1 MEEARL
7 SFACSSP
14 EEDQFSASPSGRALG
29 EARAQVD
36 NSVYL
41 AAFQASPVSMSEFP
55 AGRTPALP
63 VPFAQSPTSQAQW
76 FSSTD
81 GELQK
86 VKHEIL
92 RNIATAGL
100 ADSAEEDEPDDE
112 LLSDDVRSEAYAFPS
127 SDSDHKG
134 SQCRTTATSAS
145 ARSFPCSTTL
155 MPMRSS
161 SSWSQGT
168 ASTTATSKTDISVLA
183 DYKGSLRGSLEHQ
196 RDVHQALC
204 STAFFS
210 FQCTCQHLGGEASCL
225 DSGFDR
231 CTLRSYHVRTYGRS
245 PDFHTLR
252 ETKAAVH
259 AAIWDLRKELPT
271 PHFEGRL
278 FEVPVWR
285 LGEKVVCKNAFV
297 VVTGGTPNAHREALT
312 STIAGTHPTDVN
324 GVKAASQAI
333 KSLQTTRSPSSTW
346 ATSWW
351 KRHLMWHDW
360 LPNEVKIQYRGPTWT
375 IVYEQFYL
383 PVATQV
389 QLKLG
394 RRSWMR
400 SRKFAITELHNQFF
414 PGITHTKL
422 TVSRSARHSK
432 FPECTECQQRRKT
445 YKDLASNPRAIASQV
460 HAAYTALV
468 DHSTSWQKDRETA
481 LDLRH
486 RYSVLTSGW
495 RYSVDDK
502 CGSFWQQLPV
512 GSTGRDTKENAK
524 DKYKFSVHANVVCG
538 EQGHKQFT
546 FVPKNISTGANFGLT
561 NLLMTIFLA
570 VKSGNLRPETD
581 RFIRHTDGGPDNVSI
596 VTHFIHWLLVY
607 LGVFNEF
614 IWFRF
619 KAGHSHTE
627 VADRLFSIIK
637 SLFESD
643 GANRVLPIDDFPS
656 LIPKIEAA
664 FKNEVE
670 SCTFNWNFANWDL
683 RNMMQEMNVVSSS
696 LKGIST
702 KMVYRYTYDPEL
714 VEHGCVCVQ
723 YKTNISWK
731 GDARE
736 AEWSPIFR
744 VEREMNSGD
753 ADDDAQVVE
762 CNVSKRRGVRF
773 VTKPPD
779 LRTPPRREPFDAKGE
794 KYSPAAHCRA
804 ILNSR
809 WKQLSS
815 RAKCF
820 WKCLMLFHSKAG
832 EVAESVPDMPHTI
845 NTEEHSF
852 TFDGSPRPFADV
864 MKVLIFRFPRP
875 FLPGDPFNTA
885 PAETWEAAAAA
896 TASPRSQEDV
906 HRQAG
911 EEDVLRDPRRE
922 NTVRNLEHTD
932 AQARADSRDLAEE
945 DFAANTPARV
955 EQVEL
960 NQLYLCELEKVE
972 RGIRLGLCLATKKGP
987 LTEVTT
993 KKGSLTEVTKVPTW
1007 TVSWF
1012 RITSRNGWQTKNI
1025 AFEPYKTVQKGV
1037 VTDNLEILSFRLHI
1051 EDSDL
1056 TKQGLANKA
1065 SNPKFTSGFTDRVL
1079 AFARSEKLDEHDTED
1094 EMDATIEESEDDED
1108 AEEDGFE
1115 EEEEVS
1121 TQPAAVSNAD
1131 ATTRRGG
1138 ARHGRG
1144 KRKATSGASDNE
1156 ESPSERYSA
1165 VEDEQEEAVAASNVP
1180 LAGEGGP
1187 HIELVTDASRRGAS
1201 QSVGLRNLRAADVAL
1216 HLGALHTRGMP
1227 PPATRKRKQT
1237 TPVAADNPTSALP
1250 PVDPNSKYT
1259 IGLCGVCQTDLFP
1272 YDLVGD
1278 KDGTA
1283 QAKINQVHPLYSAL
1297 VKSCRV
1303 TCTDSRVLCMCT
1315 VPLYFVLSACTHH
1328 LQECSGYVCTDS
1340 TSCLEEQAKKF
1351 QASSSEWRTRRSRQ
1365 QRN

>member
-92 RNIATAGL
+92 RSIATSGV
-100 ADSAEEDEPDDE
+100 ADSAEEDRPDDE
-112 LLSDDVRSEAYAFPS
+112 LLSDDVGSEAYAFSS

-168 ASTTATSKTDISVLA
+168 ASTSATSRTDISVLA
-183 DYKGSLRGSLEHQ
+183 DYKGSLNGSLEHQ

-204 STAFFS
+204 STAFYS
-210 FQCTCQHLGGEASCL
+210 FNACTCQHLGGDASCL
-225 DSGFDR
+225 DAGFDR
-231 CTLRSYHVRTYGRS
+231 GIFRSYHVRTYGRS
-245 PDFHTLR
+245 PEFHTLR

-271 PHFEGRL
+271 PHLEGRL

-285 LGEKVVCKNAFV
+285 LGEKVVCRNAFV
-297 VVTGGTPNAHREALT
+297 VVTGGTPYAHREALT

-324 GVKAASQAI
+324 GVKAASQAM

-375 IVYEQFYL
+375 IVYKEFYL
-383 PVATQV
+383 PEATRV
-389 QLKLG
+389 HFKLG
-394 RRSWMR
+394 PKQWMR
-400 SRKFAITELHNQFF
+400 SRKFAITELHDEFF
-414 PGITHTKL
+414 PAITHTKL
-422 TVSRSARHSK
+422 TVARSARHSK

-445 YKDLASNPRAIASQV
+445 YKDLACNPRAIASQV
-460 HAAYTALV
+460 LAAYTALV
-468 DHSTSWQKDRETA
+468 DHSESWQKDRETA

-486 RYSVLTSGW
+486 RYSVLTSSW

-524 DKYKFSVHANVVCG
+524 DKYKFAVHANVVCG
-538 EQGHKQFT
+538 EQGHKRFT

-570 VKSGNLRPETD
+570 VKSGNLNPQTD

-664 FKNEVE
+664 FKDEVE

-683 RNMMQEMNVVSSS
+683 RDMMDNMKVVSSS

-731 GDARE
+731 GNARE
-736 AEWSPIFR
+736 AEWSPISR

-762 CNVSKRRGVRF
+762 CNVSKRKGVRF

-794 KYSPAAHCRA
+794 KYSPAAHCQA

-809 WKQLSS
+809 WKELSA
-815 RAKCF
+815 RARSF
-820 WKCLMLFHSKAG
+820 WRCLSLFHSKAG
-832 EVAESVPDMPHTI
+832 QVAESVPDMPHTI
-845 NTEEHSF
+845 NTPEHSF

-896 TASPRSQEDV
+896 TASPRSQEDE
-906 HRQAG
+906 HSHAG

-960 NQLYLCELEKVE
+960 NQLYLCELEGPE
-972 RGIRLGLCLATKKGP
+972 HGIKLGLCMPTKKGP
-987 LTEVTT
+987 LTEA
-993 KKGSLTEVTKVPTW
+993 KEPTW

-1012 RITSRNGWQTKNI
+1012 KITSKHGWQTKNI
-1025 AFEPYKTVQKGV
+1025 SFEPWMVRGKLM
-1037 VTDNLEILSFRLHI
+1037 TDDLEILSFRLHI
-1051 EDSDL
+1051 EDNDL
-1056 TKQGLANKA
+1056 TKVGLANKA

-1121 TQPAAVSNAD
+1121 TQPAAVLIYAD
-1131 ATTRRGG
+1131 ATTKRGG
-1138 ARHGRG
+1138 ASRGRG
-1144 KRKATSGASDNE
+1144 KRKMTSDASDNNGSPREPYSGEEDEEGE
-1156 ESPSERYSA
+1156 ESLPTTRHNGKQNVA
-1165 VEDEQEEAVAASNVP
+1165 RTVAARDRAA
-1180 LAGEGGP
+1180 AGGSE
-1187 HIELVTDASRRGAS
+1187 
-1201 QSVGLRNLRAADVAL
+1201 SVRLKNLRAADVAL
-1216 HLGALHTRGMP
+1216 HTGMQP
-1227 PPATRKRKQT
+1227 PPTRKRKQT
-1237 TPVAADNPTSALP
+1237 TQVAAGNPTSSLP
-1250 PVDPNSKYT
+1250 PVDPNSKST
-1259 IGLCGVCQTDLFP
+1259 IGSCGVCQTDIFP
-1272 YDLVGD
+1272 YDLVAD
-1278 KDGTA
+1278 KDGTV

-1315 VPLYFVLSACTHH
+1315 VPLYFVLSACTRH

-1340 TSCLEEQAKKF
+1340 TSCLEEQAKRRL
-1351 QASSSEWRTRRSRQ
+1351 QAATSEAGRTRLSRL
-1365 QRN
+1365 RN